1 MAQDF
6 NRGVG
11 NLACYFACLYV
22 HGCIMLGHGV
32 VDSVHGYSLVLHC
45 ADVNAGHYRSMP
57 RYLDISVLV

>member
-32 VDSVHGYSLVLHC
+32 VDSVHGYSLVL
-45 ADVNAGHYRSMP
+45 M
-57 RYLDISVLV
+57 